1 MTARE
6 LLEELRDKGMLLTA
20 AAAEVEE
27 SEVLSLLG
35 IGDGGGKVDDAERA
49 VSEAASQPPVTPA
62 AAQPQEEAEPVA
74 ETPAPEAE
82 APSPA
87 AAQPPQE
94 PTATNGAAAPAET
107 PAAPAE
113 PAEAPAAAAPAAE
126 APEAAAPAAPEADA
140 TAAAPAEPAEA
151 PAAEKPSA
159 KKKAVGPKILDS
171 TPTPAPPAP
180 APRRAAPQQP
190 AARKPAAQPRR
201 EDRPATPPPAAP
213 APPAPAPTPA
223 AQRPPLRPASILPQE
238 PSMVALRAAA
248 AAKAKAEAEAKAKL
262 AAAAKA
268 RQEAEAKAKR
278 EAEIAKR
285 FNATDIAKLLQSKEQ
300 AQSTGSAAPQINRTA
315 SLGTERGSSQKLSPS
330 LRAQLVGIIQEQL
343 LKCWNVPI
351 ALANARGAV
360 VPQVRM
366 KLGTDGSLMGQPGVV
381 NSSSDPLFRV
391 AADSALTATRRCA
404 PLRIPAQFAAYYDD
418 WRDVIVNF
426 DARDVL

>member
-1 MTARE
+1 MKLSTSE
-6 LLEELRDKGMLLTA
+6 PGMLMSALGHATFLVA
-20 AAAEVEE
+20 GLLAFSPSPLPEQQEAIAVEVISPSELNQITRGERNAE
-27 SEVLSLLG
+27 
-35 IGDGGGKVDDAERA
+35 KVQEQPLQRAERQA
-49 VSEAASQPPVTPA
+49 EIVERKEAG
-62 AAQPQEEAEPVA
+62 EAR
-74 ETPAPEAE
+74 
-82 APSPA
+82 
-87 AAQPPQE
+87 Q
-94 PTATNGAAAPAET
+94 
-107 PAAPAE
+107 
-113 PAEAPAAAAPAAE
+113 
-126 APEAAAPAAPEADA
+126 D
-140 TAAAPAEPAEA
+140 
-151 PAAEKPSA
+151 
-159 KKKAVGPKILDS
+159 
-171 TPTPAPPAP
+171 
-180 APRRAAPQQP
+180 
-190 AARKPAAQPRR
+190 
-201 EDRPATPPPAAP
+201 AP
-213 APPAPAPTPA
+213 APPSRPPELKTADENAVAPLPPSRAALLPKTEPRPTPPEPAKQPPQKAEAKAEPKPDLKREELAKLAEEAEIASKAKQAEEEAKA
-223 AQRPPLRPASILPQE
+223 AAKAKAEADAQA
-238 PSMVALRAAA
+238 RAEAAAKAKAEAQAKAEAAEEAREKAEA

-278 EAEIAKR
+278 EAEMAKR